1 MTDLQQQIGRLLLVL
16 SYARRHPDALVPDIA
31 RAVGV
36 TTQVLREEL
45 LPLLTLVGKPPF
57 SPGDLV
63 DLWLDGQQRL
73 HVELDQSLGRP
84 LRLTVGESL
93 ALKVALETFASS
105 GAGDYA
111 ARAQMLIDR
120 LSSLFTSSGAPGE
133 GRVAVAAA
141 PAEPTFAVLDEGVR
155 LHRRVEMVYYT
166 ASRDTLG
173 TRVVEPWALIEVAD
187 AWYAVAR
194 DREAGEPRI
203 FKLERVQRAT
213 LLDETFVPPADFDPR
228 VFVAGGRFVGA
239 GGRSL
244 RLRVPLALLE
254 PLVEEGFAVERGEH
268 SAVVTVPFA
277 EVRWAASWVMALGDG
292 EVLEPDDV
300 RAAVAARCREALALY
315 GDAGTEESGHER
327 VS

>member
-36 TTQVLREEL
+36 TTEVLREEL

-93 ALKVALETFASS
+93 ALKVALEAFASS

-111 ARAQMLIDR
+111 ARARTLIQR
-120 LSSLFTSSGAPGE
+120 LSSLFTSGGAPGE
-133 GRVAVAAA
+133 GRVAVAAP
-141 PAEPTFAVLDEGVR
+141 PAEPAFAVLDQGVR
-155 LHRRVEMVYYT
+155 EHRRVEMVYYT
-166 ASRDTLG
+166 ASRDALG

-194 DREAGEPRI
+194 DAEAGEPRI

-213 LLDETFVPPADFDPR
+213 LLDDTFVPPADFDPR

-239 GGRSL
+239 GGRN
-244 RLRVPLALLE
+244 LRVAVPLSLVE
-254 PLVEEGFAVERGEH
+254 PLVEEGYVVDREANR
-268 SAVVTVPFA
+268 AVVTVPFA
-277 EVRWAASWVMALGDG
+277 EARWAAAWVMALGDG
-292 EVLEPDDV
+292 VVIEPDEV
-300 RAAVAARCREALALY
+300 RALVAARCREALALY
-315 GDAGTEESGHER
+315 DGPQEGEA
-327 VS
+327 